1 MSENHVMLMAK
12 FIHSHPELQMLPPRV
27 WRTHYED
34 ECKQEN
40 RTYAFSSLR
49 QYSSLVRIQ
58 KSNRYHLYGSAK
70 IPAKILSNSSV
81 KSSGNSTTSQP
92 KNGKSASN
100 QQLEL
105 EYLPQSAQK
114 EIHNLMLETS
124 AKIQQIVQ
132 RTKNQSQ
139 KIESRSL

>member
-1 MSENHVMLMAK
+1 
-12 FIHSHPELQMLPPRV
+12 MLPPRV

-34 ECKQEN
+34 ELKQEN

-58 KSNRYHLYGSAK
+58 KSGRCNLYGSAK
-70 IPAKILSNSSV
+70 IPAKVLSNSSV
-81 KSSGNSTTSQP
+81 KSSDNSARSQQKNNGTSVI
-92 KNGKSASN
+92 N

-132 RTKNQSQ
+132 RTKNKET
-139 KIESRSL
+139 KIEN

>member
-1 MSENHVMLMAK
+1 

-58 KSNRYHLYGSAK
+58 KLGRCNLYGSAK
-70 IPAKILSNSSV
+70 IPAKVLSNSSV
-81 KSSGNSTTSQP
+81 KSSNNSARSQQ
-92 KNGKSASN
+92 KNGKSVNN

-132 RTKNQSQ
+132 RTKNKET
-139 KIESRSL
+139 KIEN

>member
-1 MSENHVMLMAK
+1 
-12 FIHSHPELQMLPPRV
+12 
-27 WRTHYED
+27 
-34 ECKQEN
+34 
-40 RTYAFSSLR
+40 LR

-70 IPAKILSNSSV
+70 IPAKVLSNSSV
-81 KSSGNSTTSQP
+81 KSSGNSATSQP
-92 KNGKSASN
+92 KNGKSVSN
-100 QQLEL
+100 QPSEL

-132 RTKNQSQ
+132 RIKGQEQ
-139 KIESRSL
+139 KIEN